1 MLRKD
6 FDYELPEE
14 LIAQCPTP
22 QRDAARLLALDG
34 VTGEHSDR
42 TFGDIVE
49 LTNPGDLLVFNNTKV
64 IPARLLGR
72 KPTGGQVEIL
82 IERCLDETSCLAWA
96 RASKPLRTGG
106 RVSLEGGFELEV
118 GARQQD
124 FFVMRVLGGQSLA
137 QVLQAVGRA
146 PLPPYIRRAATPL
159 DACRYQT
166 VYAAAPGAVAAPT
179 AGLHFT
185 KALLRR
191 LKDKGVAQTYVTLHV
206 GAGTFQPLRT
216 ERVEDHKMHSEWC
229 QVGGQVCERAR
240 AAKQAGKRVIAV
252 GTTSA
257 RCLESAAVA
266 GRLEPFQGET
276 DVFIYPGFNFQTVD
290 AMITNFHLP
299 GSTLLILV
307 CAFAG
312 RRHVLRAYRHA
323 IREKYRFFSYGDAM
337 FISRNSAL
345 H

>member
-6 FDYELPEE
+6 FDFDLPEE
-14 LIAQCPTP
+14 LIAQHPAP

-49 LTNPGDLLVFNNTKV
+49 LANPGDLLVFNNTKV

-82 IERCLDETSCLAWA
+82 IERCLDETSCLAGA
-96 RASKPLRTGG
+96 RANKPLRTGG
-106 RVSLEGGFELEV
+106 RVNLEGGFELEV
-118 GARQQD
+118 VSRQKD
-124 FFVMRVLGGQSLA
+124 FFVLQVLGGQSLA
-137 QVLQAVGRA
+137 QVLQEAGRA
-146 PLPPYIRRAATPL
+146 PLPPYIRRAASSL
-159 DACRYQT
+159 DARRYQT

-191 LKDKGVAQTYVTLHV
+191 LKDKGVAQAYVTLHV

-216 ERVEDHKMHSEWC
+216 EQVEDHKMHSEWC
-229 QVGGQVCERAR
+229 QVGSQVCERAR
-240 AAKQAGKRVIAV
+240 AAKQAGKRIIAV
-252 GTTSA
+252 GTTST
-257 RCLESAAVA
+257 RCLEAAAVA

-323 IREKYRFFSYGDAM
+323 IRQKYRFFSYGDAM
-337 FISRNSAL
+337 FISRNRAL

>member
-14 LIAQCPTP
+14 LIAQRPAP

-42 TFGDIVE
+42 AFGDIVE
-49 LTNPGDLLVFNNTKV
+49 LANPGDLLVFNDTKV

-82 IERCLDETSCLAWA
+82 LERCLDETSCV
-96 RASKPLRTGG
+96 ASTRSNKPLRTGG
-106 RVSLEGGFELEV
+106 RVCLEGGFELEV
-118 GARQQD
+118 VGRQKD
-124 FFVMRVLGGQSLA
+124 FFVLRLLGGQSLA
-137 QVLQAVGRA
+137 QVLQAAGRA
-146 PLPPYIRRAATPL
+146 PLPPYIRRPALSL

-191 LKDKGVAQTYVTLHV
+191 LKDKGVAQAYVTLHV

-216 ERVEDHKMHSEWC
+216 ERVEDHEMHSEWC
-229 QVGGQVCERAR
+229 QVGSQVCAQAR
-240 AAKQAGKRVIAV
+240 AAQQAGKRVIAV

-257 RCLESAAVA
+257 RCLESATVG

-299 GSTLLILV
+299 GSTLLLLV

>member
-1 MLRKD
+1 MLRED
-6 FDYELPEE
+6 FDFELPEE
-14 LIAQCPTP
+14 LIAQRPAP

-42 TFGDIVE
+42 TFSDIVE
-49 LTNPGDLLVFNNTKV
+49 LANPGDLLVLNNTKV

-82 IERCLDETSCLAWA
+82 IERCLDETSCVASA
-96 RASKPLRTGG
+96 RANKPLRTGG
-106 RVSLEGGFELEV
+106 RVCLEGGFKLEV
-118 GARQQD
+118 VGRQQD
-124 FFVMRVLGGQSLA
+124 FFVLRLLGEQSLA
-137 QVLQAVGRA
+137 QVLQTAGRA
-146 PLPPYIRRAATPL
+146 PLPPYIRRAASSL
-159 DACRYQT
+159 DASRYQT

-191 LKDKGVAQTYVTLHV
+191 LEDKGVAQAYVTLHV

-229 QVGGQVCERAR
+229 QVGSQVCERAR

-257 RCLESAAVA
+257 RCLETATAA

-276 DVFIYPGFNFQTVD
+276 DMFIYPGFNFQTVD

-299 GSTLLILV
+299 GSTLLLLV

-312 RRHVLRAYRHA
+312 HRHVLRAYRHA

-337 FISRNSAL
+337 FISRNNAL